1 MDFSSTLE
9 TSHVLKGIV
18 FLVIIYG
25 MNNHFIVQLK
35 LLHPVQCMAFAKLS
49 LVEISKAKHN
59 AAFSC
64 RVPLGACDRAGE
76 EEILFKNPRDFWRFL
91 HSADIFR
98 CSFMRTCKKW
108 EKHYGNE
115 NNKWRIRVLLK
126 RPRSERNFRRTAK
139 MSCI

>member
-1 MDFSSTLE
+1 M
-9 TSHVLKGIV
+9 

-91 HSADIFR
+91 HSADILD
-98 CSFMRTCKKW
+98 
-108 EKHYGNE
+108 
-115 NNKWRIRVLLK
+115 VLLCGLAK
-126 RPRSERNFRRTAK
+126 SGRSTMGLRITNGG
-139 MSCI
+139 